1 MTVRANPNAR
11 IRCRAPLRLGLAG
24 GGTDLSPYCDE
35 FGGAVLNMCIARF
48 AMTTLEA
55 RRDGMVRFVSH
66 DLGLEDVLPAAE
78 TLPLQGPLPL
88 HRALYNR
95 IRRDHAPGAPLG
107 LSLTT
112 SVDCPMGA
120 GLGASSALMVSM
132 IGAYRLWLGL
142 PLADFDIAHLAYEVE
157 RIDLGLAGGRQ
168 DQYAATFGGLNF
180 MEFAARD
187 RVIVNPLH
195 LEQRV
200 IRELEASIL
209 LVFTGTSRE
218 SASIIERQI
227 DRLQGNDARPLNA
240 MHQLKRNALELK
252 AALLRDELHLLPEI
266 INHSWAAKKAT
277 SDGISTALIDRL
289 HGAAMDAGALAGKVS
304 GAGGGGFM
312 MLLVDPV
319 DRDRIT
325 HVMEGLGAEVSSC
338 SYAPEGAF
346 AWLAPERRS

>member
-1 MTVRANPNAR
+1 MIRAIPQAR
-11 IRCRAPLRLGLAG
+11 VRCRAPLRLDPAG

-35 FGGAVLNMCIARF
+35 FGGAVLNMCISRF
-48 AMTTLEA
+48 ALTTLEA
-55 RRDGMVRFVSH
+55 RTDGMVRFVSH
-66 DLGLEDVLPAAE
+66 DLGLEETLPAAVSVPLE
-78 TLPLQGPLPL
+78 GMLPLQ
-88 HRALYNR
+88 RALYNR
-95 IRRDHAPGAPLG
+95 IQRDHPGEGPLS
-107 LSLTT
+107 LTLTT
-112 SVDCPMGA
+112 SVDCPKGA

-142 PLADFDIAHLAYEVE
+142 PLADFDVAHLADEVE
-157 RIDLGLAGGRQ
+157 RIDLGLAAGRQ

-209 LVFTGTSRE
+209 LVLTGTSRD
-218 SASIIERQI
+218 SATIIERQI
-227 DRLQGNDARPLNA
+227 GGLQVHDERPLNA
-240 MHQLKRNALELK
+240 MHQLKRDALELK
-252 AALLRDELHLLPEI
+252 AALLRAELHSIPEI
-266 INHSWAAKKAT
+266 INRSWAAKKAT

-289 HGAAMDAGALAGKVS
+289 YETAIGVGALAGKVS

-312 MLLVDPV
+312 MLVDPL

-325 HVMEGLGAEVSSC
+325 RVVQEMGAQVSSC
-338 SYAPEGAF
+338 NHAAEGVF
-346 AWLAPERRS
+346 AWLAPEDRR